1 MLVFLDRFFSA
12 IAGEI
17 DQYLILPLLYHFGW
31 MEWEELSFDWVL
43 ICVYGLFAV
52 VVTYAI
58 CWPLEAF
65 FPIERWDNRKAVF
78 VDALYTIINRVGVLP
93 VVSFLVF
100 YEAQVMVNGFV
111 VAHGYIPPTLEMLV
125 PPLLGHQVI
134 TFIVYALILDCAD
147 YWRHRLSHS
156 FRSWYALHALHH
168 AQRQMS
174 FWSDDRNHLLDDL
187 IAALWFG
194 VVGLAIGIPPLQFP
208 LLFLFMRFI
217 ESLSQPISNCPLAGL
232 ATDCLSRRAFTGFI
246 TVCAQPAETPATTAP
261 FSRSGTCCFG
271 LRTSQMSMR
280 LRETGA
286 RRSRWRAAGTSPNK
300 WEGCNSSS
308 RSSGNRP
315 LDAHAATLDAL
326 TAAHCAD
333 QPFGWLQWAA
343 PHLND
348 RTFNARRRV
357 GTLNRR
363 AALRAPSRRGDRR
376 AAESGREL
384 TS

>member
-1 MLVFLDRFFSA
+1 MLVFLDRLFSA

-17 DQYLILPLLYHFGW
+17 DQYLVLPLLYHFGW
-31 MEWEELSFDWVL
+31 MEWEELSFDWAL
-43 ICVYGLFAV
+43 GCVYGLFAV

-65 FPIERWDNRKAVF
+65 FPIERWDNRKAVL
-78 VDALYTIINRVGVLP
+78 VDAFYTIINRVGVLP

-100 YEAQVMVNGFV
+100 YEAQVVVNSFV

-208 LLFLFMRFI
+208 LLFLFTRFI
-217 ESLSQPISNCPLAGL
+217 
-232 ATDCLSRRAFTGFI
+232 
-246 TVCAQPAETPATTAP
+246 
-261 FSRSGTCCFG
+261 
-271 LRTSQMSMR
+271 
-280 LRETGA
+280 
-286 RRSRWRAAGTSPNK
+286 
-300 WEGCNSSS
+300 
-308 RSSGNRP
+308 
-315 LDAHAATLDAL
+315 
-326 TAAHCAD
+326 
-333 QPFGWLQWAA
+333 
-343 PHLND
+343 
-348 RTFNARRRV
+348 
-357 GTLNRR
+357 
-363 AALRAPSRRGDRR
+363 
-376 AAESGREL
+376 
-384 TS
+384 

>member
-17 DQYLILPLLYHFGW
+17 DQYLVLPLLYHFGW
-31 MEWEELSFDWVL
+31 MEWEELSFDWALV
-43 ICVYGLFAV
+43 CVYGLFAV

-65 FPIERWDNRKAVF
+65 FPIERWDNRKAVL
-78 VDALYTIINRVGVLP
+78 VDAFYTIINRVGVLP

-100 YEAQVMVNGFV
+100 YEAQVLVNGFV

-217 ESLSQPISNCPLAGL
+217 ESLDFRHS
-232 ATDCLSRRAFTGFI
+232 
-246 TVCAQPAETPATTAP
+246 
-261 FSRSGTCCFG
+261 
-271 LRTSQMSMR
+271 
-280 LRETGA
+280 
-286 RRSRWRAAGTSPNK
+286 
-300 WEGCNSSS
+300 
-308 RSSGNRP
+308 
-315 LDAHAATLDAL
+315 
-326 TAAHCAD
+326 
-333 QPFGWLQWAA
+333 A
-343 PHLND
+343 PH
-348 RTFNARRRV
+348 
-357 GTLNRR
+357 
-363 AALRAPSRRGDRR
+363 
-376 AAESGREL
+376 
-384 TS
+384 